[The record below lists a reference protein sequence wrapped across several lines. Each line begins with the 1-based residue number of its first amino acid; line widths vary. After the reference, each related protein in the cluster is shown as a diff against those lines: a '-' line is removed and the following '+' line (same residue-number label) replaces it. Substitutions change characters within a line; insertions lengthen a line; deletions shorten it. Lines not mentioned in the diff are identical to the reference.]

1 MQRAHSWI
9 GGREDQSGRDWV
21 TVCSPRDPAE
31 GIGAYQEASAELVD
45 RAVRAAREALPAW
58 SARSPISR
66 GELLYQ
72 AAEVLAEHNEEIAAL
87 AALEM
92 GKPIGEAR
100 GEARRGVAIL
110 RYYAGEGSRA
120 VGDVIPA
127 ADAGTLQYTVRVPV
141 GVVGVITPWNFPIA
155 IPLWKAAPALAY
167 GNTVVMKPAELSS
180 LTAERIISLIA
191 PLLPPGVL
199 NLVLGRGAEVG
210 AALTAHP
217 EVDAVSF
224 TGSSGVGA
232 QIAQTASARGSKFQL
247 EMGGKN
253 PVVVADDADLE
264 LAVEKTVNGAM
275 RSAGQK
281 CTATSRVIVL
291 PAIRERF
298 VAALTE
304 HVRQLAVGDPLD
316 EGTYVGPLVSKA
328 QYDKVRRLVHSGVQ
342 AGARMLVGGEPPRA
356 KGYYVPPTVFDAVEP
371 EMEIAQEEI
380 FGPVVGVLAAR
391 DIDHAIALANGVR
404 YGLSASVFTR
414 DISTAL
420 RFVRG
425 IDAGMVRVNEETAG
439 VEYQAPFG
447 GLKQSSSHS
456 REQGRAA
463 IDFYTNIKTVAI
475 RAGG

>member
-1 MQRAHSWI
+1 M
-9 GGREDQSGRDWV
+9 
-21 TVCSPRDPAE
+21 
-31 GIGAYQEASAELVD
+31 
-45 RAVRAAREALPAW
+45 
-58 SARSPISR
+58 
-66 GELLYQ
+66 
-72 AAEVLAEHNEEIAAL
+72 
-87 AALEM
+87 
-92 GKPIGEAR
+92 
-100 GEARRGVAIL
+100 
-110 RYYAGEGSRA
+110 
-120 VGDVIPA
+120 
-127 ADAGTLQYTVRVPV
+127 
-141 GVVGVITPWNFPIA
+141 
-155 IPLWKAAPALAY
+155 
-167 GNTVVMKPAELSS
+167 
-180 LTAERIISLIA
+180 
-191 PLLPPGVL
+191 L

-210 AALTAHP
+210 AVLTAHP